1 MFSVIGYLLLGYA
14 ICVLFPM
21 PVLSRAILDA
31 WARLG
36 DYLKANKA

>member
-1 MFSVIGYLLLGYA
+1 MFSVIGYILIGYCIA
-14 ICVLFPM
+14 VLC
-21 PVLSRAILDA
+21 PVPILSRSILDA